1 MTKPVASELAD
12 IMNRVFP
19 TGTERT
25 VSAADPAT
33 LGSDQN
39 PPLAG
44 LNNRKRTPIWKYFA
58 WTIILLLLAEPAVA
72 NRLKR

>member
-1 MTKPVASELAD
+1 MFAGINLPEGETDMTKPVASELAD

-25 VSAADPAT
+25 VSAAEVLD
-33 LGSDQN
+33 
-39 PPLAG
+39 
-44 LNNRKRTPIWKYFA
+44 NRKRTPIWKYFA
-58 WTIILLLLAEPAVA
+58 WMIILLLLAEPAVA